1 MSSPSCPQHQ
11 TRSRSPAA
19 SCQPSHW
26 RDLSTIRST
35 LQLVPHFPFT
45 HLEIPKAFLVL
56 NCPSHPAFPSIMPF
70 SLIPKVQVFIHSPKV
85 APPTSAPPSA
95 VPWVCV
101 CVCVSTKSHAYS
113 LVPGEPL
120 FALPVLLEKITSS
133 GSHFD
138 CHHHHHDVVCNTFS
152 GQSPSTAVTFLT

>member
-1 MSSPSCPQHQ
+1 MSSLSCPQHQ

-35 LQLVPHFPFT
+35 LRLVPHFPFT

-85 APPTSAPPSA
+85 ASPHLCPPQCCSLGG
-95 VPWVCV
+95 VYVCV
-101 CVCVSTKSHAYS
+101 LAQSLMLTPLCQVNPYS
-113 LVPGEPL
+113 LFQCCRKRSLPL
-120 FALPVLLEKITSS
+120 EATLVATITIMMSCATRFLATLPPLL
-133 GSHFD
+133 
-138 CHHHHHDVVCNTFS
+138 
-152 GQSPSTAVTFLT
+152 

>member
-1 MSSPSCPQHQ
+1 MSTPSCPQHQ

-35 LQLVPHFPFT
+35 LRLVPHFPFT

-85 APPTSAPPSA
+85 APPTSAPPMLF
-95 VPWVCV
+95 PGVCV
-101 CVCVSTKSHAYS
+101 CVLAQSLMLTPLCQVNPYS
-113 LVPGEPL
+113 LFQCCRKRSLPL
-120 FALPVLLEKITSS
+120 EATLIATITIMMSCATRFLATLPPLL
-133 GSHFD
+133 
-138 CHHHHHDVVCNTFS
+138 
-152 GQSPSTAVTFLT
+152 